1 MEAWNVL
8 LEHLGHAQAE
18 NKQMKKFVK
27 KYVPFNKR
35 NNDYHKQNP
44 KPDKQMQQSE
54 TDEEIV
60 LKVNKVEVHNEP
72 DKDEKLAYM
81 LWNLQMEN
89 ETYDPHHDVECDN
102 GAHADHTPQINVI
115 YPIWAWH
122 QNSLYR

>member
-8 LEHLGHAQAE
+8 FEQLGHAQTE

-44 KPDKQMQQSE
+44 KPNKQMQQSE

-60 LKVNKVEVHNEP
+60 PKINKVEVHNEP
-72 DKDEKLAYM
+72 DEDEELAYM
-81 LWNLQMEN
+81 LWNHRWGMKHMIHNMMLIVTMVHMP
-89 ETYDPHHDVECDN
+89 TTHLK
-102 GAHADHTPQINVI
+102 
-115 YPIWAWH
+115 
-122 QNSLYR
+122 SM